1 MICSIAMVCG
11 GCIKFI
17 RKSDIRSVM
26 TEKIGIS
33 AIDVKVIGEA
43 YRGLLSMFRSYE
55 HLLIFSLKML

>member
-1 MICSIAMVCG
+1 
-11 GCIKFI
+11 
-17 RKSDIRSVM
+17 M